1 MTSTSF
7 LSKELSQ
14 ELLNLDIDEGI
25 RIESNKNIKCKVYIN
40 KRTSGYFVLELEH
53 TNSTKI
59 KEFKFYRDIKPIH
72 RLIDKI
78 FGKQYSITIY

>member
-1 MTSTSF
+1 MPSMVF
-7 LSKELSQ
+7 LSKKLSQ

>member
-1 MTSTSF
+1 MTSTAF

-14 ELLNLDIDEGI
+14 ELLNLDIDEGM

>member
-1 MTSTSF
+1 MPATAF
-7 LSKELSQ
+7 LSKKLSQ

-25 RIESNKNIKCKVYIN
+25 RIESKSIKYKMYIN
-40 KRTSGYFVLELEH
+40 KRTSGYFVLEIED
-53 TNSTKI
+53 TNSTNF
-59 KEFKFYRDIKPIH
+59 KEFRFYRDIKPIH

>member
-1 MTSTSF
+1 MTSTAF

-59 KEFKFYRDIKPIH
+59 NEFKFYRDIKPIH

-78 FGKQYSITIY
+78 FGKKYSITIY

>member
-1 MTSTSF
+1 MPSTLF
-7 LSKELSQ
+7 LSKKLSQ

-25 RIESNKNIKCKVYIN
+25 RIESKSIKYKMYIN
-40 KRTSGYFVLELEH
+40 KRTSGYFVLEIED
-53 TNSTKI
+53 TNSTNF
-59 KEFKFYRDIKPIH
+59 KEFRFYRDIKPIH

>member
-1 MTSTSF
+1 MPATAF
-7 LSKELSQ
+7 LSKKLSQ

-25 RIESNKNIKCKVYIN
+25 RIESKNIKCKMYIN
-40 KRTSGYFVLELEH
+40 KRTSGYFVLEIED
-53 TNSTKI
+53 TNSTNI
-59 KEFKFYRDIKPIH
+59 KEFRFYRDIKPIH

>member
-1 MTSTSF
+1 MHATAF
-7 LSKELSQ
+7 LSKKLSQ

-25 RIESNKNIKCKVYIN
+25 RIESKNIKYKMYIN
-40 KRTSGYFVLELEH
+40 KRTSGYFVLEIED
-53 TNSTKI
+53 TNSTNI
-59 KEFKFYRDIKPIH
+59 KEFRFYRDIKPIH

>member
-1 MTSTSF
+1 MPSTVF
-7 LSKELSQ
+7 LSKKLSRELS
-14 ELLNLDIDEGI
+14 NLDIDEGV

-40 KRTSGYFVLELEH
+40 KRTSGYFILEIEH
-53 TNSTKI
+53 TNSTRI

>member
-1 MTSTSF
+1 MLSTAF
-7 LSKELSQ
+7 LSKKLSR
-14 ELLNLDIDEGI
+14 ELLNLDIDEGV
-25 RIESNKNIKCKVYIN
+25 RIEPDKNIKCIMYIN

-53 TNSTKI
+53 TNSTNI

-78 FGKQYSITIY
+78 FGKKYSITIY

>member
-1 MTSTSF
+1 MTSTAF

-40 KRTSGYFVLELEH
+40 KRTSGYFILELEH

>member
-1 MTSTSF
+1 MTSTTF

>member
-1 MTSTSF
+1 MPSTAF
-7 LSKELSQ
+7 LSKKLSQ
-14 ELLNLDIDEGI
+14 ELLNLDIDEGV
-25 RIESNKNIKCKVYIN
+25 RIEPDKNIKCIMYIN

-53 TNSTKI
+53 TNSTNI

-78 FGKQYSITIY
+78 FGKKYSITIY

>member
-1 MTSTSF
+1 MTSTAF

-78 FGKQYSITIY
+78 FGKKYSITIY

>member
-1 MTSTSF
+1 MPSTVF
-7 LSKELSQ
+7 LSKKLSQ

-59 KEFKFYRDIKPIH
+59 NEFKFYRDIKPIH

-78 FGKQYSITIY
+78 FGKKYSITIY

>member
-1 MTSTSF
+1 MSSTVL

-14 ELLNLDIDEGI
+14 ELLNLDIDEGA
-25 RIESNKNIKCKVYIN
+25 RIESNKNIKCIMYIN

-53 TNSTKI
+53 TNSTRI

>member
-1 MTSTSF
+1 MTSTVF
-7 LSKELSQ
+7 LSKLSQ
-14 ELLNLDIDEGI
+14 ELTNLDIDEGVL
-25 RIESNKNIKCKVYIN
+25 IESNKHIKCKMYIN

-78 FGKQYSITIY
+78 FGKKYSITIY

>member
-1 MTSTSF
+1 M
-7 LSKELSQ
+7 
-14 ELLNLDIDEGI
+14 
-25 RIESNKNIKCKVYIN
+25 YIN
-40 KRTSGYFVLELEH
+40 KRTPGYFVLELEH

>member
-1 MTSTSF
+1 MTSTAF

-25 RIESNKNIKCKVYIN
+25 RIESNKNVKCKVYIN

>member
-1 MTSTSF
+1 MTSTAF

-59 KEFKFYRDIKPIH
+59 NEFKFYRDIKPIH

>member
-1 MTSTSF
+1 MPSTAF
-7 LSKELSQ
+7 LSKKLLQ

-25 RIESNKNIKCKVYIN
+25 RIESNKNIKCIMYIN
-40 KRTSGYFVLELEH
+40 KRTPGYFVLELEH

>member
-1 MTSTSF
+1 MPSTAF
-7 LSKELSQ
+7 LSNKLSQ

-25 RIESNKNIKCKVYIN
+25 RIESNKNIKCKMYIN
-40 KRTSGYFVLELEH
+40 KRTSGYFVLEIED
-53 TNSTKI
+53 TNSTNI
-59 KEFKFYRDIKPIH
+59 KEFRFYRDIKPIH

>member
-1 MTSTSF
+1 MPSTAF

-14 ELLNLDIDEGI
+14 ELLNLDIGEGI

>member
-1 MTSTSF
+1 MPSTVF
-7 LSKELSQ
+7 LSKKLSQ
-14 ELLNLDIDEGI
+14 ELLNLDIDEGA
-25 RIESNKNIKCKVYIN
+25 RIESIKNIKCIMYIN

-53 TNSTKI
+53 TNSTRI